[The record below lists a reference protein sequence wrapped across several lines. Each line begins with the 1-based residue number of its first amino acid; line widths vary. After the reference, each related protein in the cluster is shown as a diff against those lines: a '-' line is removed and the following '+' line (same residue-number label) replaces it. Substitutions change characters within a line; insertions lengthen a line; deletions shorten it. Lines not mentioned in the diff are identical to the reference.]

1 MLGWDGDVYDRQK
14 IGVCSKLE
22 RKKENGLNGGM
33 KYSVKA

>member
-1 MLGWDGDVYDRQK
+1 VMLGWDGDVYDRQ